1 MKTIHYTTKTE
12 DSLGLAL
19 HTREKTKEW
28 FVHSLF
34 SNNLTTSGT
43 AQSQGATTRCLKKQK
58 KDRKP
63 RTPFTS
69 TQLIALERKFRQQ
82 KYLSVA
88 ERAEFA
94 EYLKLTETQVKIWF
108 QNRRAKEKRLR
119 EAEAERA
126 ARSLGIPLS
135 YAHAY
140 QNEFIHLQSSVPST
154 MSVPLQ
160 SPNNIGLFQQG
171 PLIASPP
178 ISHNPHMHYPG
189 AAPMLFHPPMR
200 YDTPLSMNDSIRP
213 VGPSTPHLP
222 HTTQ

>member
-1 MKTIHYTTKTE
+1 MNIYLYVSRIYTAANQNH
-12 DSLGLAL
+12 GGGPA
-19 HTREKTKEW
+19 R
-28 FVHSLF
+28 
-34 SNNLTTSGT
+34 
-43 AQSQGATTRCLKKQK
+43 LKKQK

-140 QNEFIHLQSSVPST
+140 QNDFFHLQTAVPST

-160 SPNNIGLFQQG
+160 SPGSIGLFQQG

-178 ISHNPHMHYPG
+178 IPHSPHYPG
-189 AAPMLFHPPMR
+189 TAPVLFHPPMR
-200 YDTPLSMNDSIRP
+200 YEGAGNMELMRHSA
-213 VGPSTPHLP
+213 PHLP